1 MDDTTR
7 TRQAGAEPPDLAA
20 PGAAE
25 CGFCDCEIFL
35 DGWTPCDELCIP
47 DEDGELDRPPTPP
60 ACAGSAGSQPC
71 GNWVPRRRD
80 RW

>member
-35 DGWTPCDELCIP
+35 
-47 DEDGELDRPPTPP
+47 
-60 ACAGSAGSQPC
+60 
-71 GNWVPRRRD
+71 WVPRRRD